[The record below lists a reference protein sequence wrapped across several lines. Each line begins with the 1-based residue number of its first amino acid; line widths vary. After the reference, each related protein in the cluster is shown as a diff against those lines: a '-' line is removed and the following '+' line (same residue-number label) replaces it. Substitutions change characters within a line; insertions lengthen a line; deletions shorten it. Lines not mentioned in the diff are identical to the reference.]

1 VTEPDTTNDAH
12 SAARQP
18 ETVLLDLADGVAT
31 VTLNRPA
38 AMNALD
44 IATKQALLDILR
56 QVAEDPA
63 VRCVVLTGSGRAFC
77 VGQDLREHIDLLSN
91 KDEALW
97 STVPDHYNPI
107 AELLSTMNKPVI
119 AAINGVAAGAGA
131 SFAFAADVRIIEDT
145 GSFNTAFA
153 GIALSCDSGS
163 SWTLPRL
170 IGTAKAKDLLMFPRS
185 VPAAEALELGM
196 VSQVVSRGEL
206 PSVVSQLARTLAAGP
221 TLAYGAIRRSIAFSA
236 GHSLSE
242 SIAQEAIQMAHTG
255 GSQDHA
261 TAVAAFLTKEKP
273 SFQGQ

>member
-1 VTEPDTTNDAH
+1 MAEPDTTNER
-12 SAARQP
+12 S
-18 ETVLLDLADGVAT
+18 TVPASGSVLQDIADGVAT
-31 VTLNRPA
+31 VTLNRPE

-44 IATKQALLDILR
+44 IATKEALLDILGR
-56 QVAEDPA
+56 VAQDPE
-63 VRCVVLTGSGRAFC
+63 VRCVVLTGTGRAFC
-77 VGQDLREHIDLLSN
+77 VGQDLREHIELLSD

-97 STVPDHYNPI
+97 STVPEHYNPI
-107 AELLSTMNKPVI
+107 VELLSTMNKPVI

-131 SFAFAADVRIIEDT
+131 SFAFAADVRIIADT

-196 VSQVVSRGEL
+196 VSQVVSPGEL
-206 PSVVSQLARTLAAGP
+206 QDVAGRLARTLAAGP

-242 SIAQEAIQMAHTG
+242 STAQEAVQMAYTG

-261 TAVAAFLTKEKP
+261 TAVAAFLAKEKP
-273 SFQGQ
+273 AFKGR

>member
-1 VTEPDTTNDAH
+1 MAEPDTIPGRSTDPR
-12 SAARQP
+12 SG
-18 ETVLLDLADGVAT
+18 TVLLDLADAVAT
-31 VTLNRPA
+31 VTLNRPE

-44 IATKQALLDILR
+44 IATKESLLDILR
-56 QVAEDPA
+56 RVAQDPS
-63 VRCVVLTGSGRAFC
+63 VRCVVLTGTGRAFC

-97 STVPDHYNPI
+97 STVPEHYNPI
-107 AELLSTMNKPVI
+107 VELLSTMNKPVI

-131 SFAFAADVRIIEDT
+131 SFAFAADVRIIADT

-170 IGTAKAKDLLMFPRS
+170 IGTARAKDLLMFPRS

-196 VSQVVSRGEL
+196 VSQVVSPDEL
-206 PSVVSQLARTLAAGP
+206 QQVVARLARTMAEGP
-221 TLAYGAIRRSIAFSA
+221 TQAYGAIRRSIAFSA

-242 SIAQEAIQMAHTG
+242 STAQEAAQMAHTG
-255 GSQDHA
+255 GSHDHS
-261 TAVAAFLTKEKP
+261 TAVAAFLAKEKP
-273 SFQGQ
+273 IFEGR